1 MSTDTRTHTPADAPT
16 QAAAPAPPVAR
27 SLALDRLRGLA
38 LVAMLVHHLTGWL
51 TGDARAVLPGWP
63 SFAFTDVA
71 AIAFFCAAGASM
83 ALFTTGRR
91 HKGMSRGGVAVEIVR
106 RYGLLAPIGVGL
118 HWLLWRD
125 PLSFGVL
132 EALGVTVV
140 LGAAVAAVVPT
151 RLLPAAAAATLAI
164 GVWSERLADARHG
177 WLAEDVLGGTFPL
190 VTYLGFVLVGVAAA
204 RTERLEDRRWV
215 AAASVVATGAVLV
228 MAVEGM
234 VPDRYPGDV
243 PFVVPGLAGTLIV
256 YFLAQFRA
264 PAALAGIDGIVRRAG
279 TRALGIFVTHYL
291 LFGLL
296 RGMGVTHA
304 LDGGAAIAVALAITA
319 TLCVVAPYVPQLPWS
334 PRTGPRR
341 PAEAVDAGP
350 ADRARGL
357 VLAPPAP
364 TGRSAADIAP
374 TSRL

>member
-1 MSTDTRTHTPADAPT
+1 MSPDTCIRAPADGSLTPASALTAPP
-16 QAAAPAPPVAR
+16 AAPVAR

-38 LVAMLVHHLTGWL
+38 LVAMLVHHLTEWL
-51 TGDARAVLPGWP
+51 SGDARAVLPGWP

-71 AIAFFCAAGASM
+71 AIAFFCTAGASM
-83 ALFTTGRR
+83 ALFTASRR
-91 HKGMSRGGVAVEIVR
+91 RRGASRGAVAVEITR
-106 RYGLLAPIGVGL
+106 RYGLLVPIGVGL

-140 LGAAVAAVVPT
+140 LGAAVAAAVPA
-151 RLLPAAAAATLAI
+151 RLLPAAAAATLAA

-177 WLAEDVLGGTFPL
+177 WLAEEVLGGTFPL

-204 RTERLEDRRWV
+204 RTERLEDRHWV

-243 PFVVPGLAGTLIV
+243 PFVVPGLAGTVIV
-256 YFLAQFRA
+256 YFLAQFRV

-279 TRALGIFVTHYL
+279 TRALGIFMTHYL

-296 RGMGVTHA
+296 RGTGVTHA
-304 LDGGAAIAVALAITA
+304 LDDGAAIAVALAITA
-319 TLCVVAPYVPQLPWS
+319 ALCVLAPYVPQPPWS
-334 PRTGPRR
+334 PRTGRRR
-341 PAEAVDAGP
+341 PAEADAF
-350 ADRARGL
+350 
-357 VLAPPAP
+357 
-364 TGRSAADIAP
+364 
-374 TSRL
+374 SRQ

>member
-1 MSTDTRTHTPADAPT
+1 MSTDTCTRAPGDAST
-16 QAAAPAPPVAR
+16 QAGPPAAPVAR

-38 LVAMLVHHLTGWL
+38 LVAMLVHHLTEWL

-63 SFAFTDVA
+63 SFAVTDVA
-71 AIAFFCAAGASM
+71 AIAFFCTAGASV
-83 ALFTTGRR
+83 ALFTAARR
-91 HKGMSRGGVAVEIVR
+91 RRGASRRGVAIEIAR
-106 RYGLLAPIGVGL
+106 RYGLLVPIGVVL

-140 LGAAVAAVVPT
+140 LAAAVIAVVPA
-151 RLLPAAAAATLAI
+151 RLLPAAATAVLAA

-177 WLAEDVLGGTFPL
+177 WLAEEVLGGTFPL

-204 RTERLEDRRWV
+204 RTGRLEDRRWV
-215 AAASVVATGAVLV
+215 AAAAVVATGAVLV
-228 MAVEGM
+228 MAVEGI

-243 PFVVPGLAGTLIV
+243 PFLVPGLAGTAIV
-256 YFLAQFRA
+256 YFLAQFGW
-264 PAALAGIDGIVRRAG
+264 PAALAGVDSVVRRAG
-279 TRALGIFVTHYL
+279 TRALGIFMAHYL

-296 RGMGVTHA
+296 RRAGVTHA
-304 LDGGAAIAVALAITA
+304 LDAATAIPLALAITA
-319 TLCVVAPYVPQLPWS
+319 TLCVLAPHVPQLPWS

-341 PAEAVDAGP
+341 PAAAGP
-350 ADRARGL
+350 AGPAPGH
-357 VLAPPAP
+357 VVAPPAP
-364 TGRSAADIAP
+364 AEPGIAGARQ